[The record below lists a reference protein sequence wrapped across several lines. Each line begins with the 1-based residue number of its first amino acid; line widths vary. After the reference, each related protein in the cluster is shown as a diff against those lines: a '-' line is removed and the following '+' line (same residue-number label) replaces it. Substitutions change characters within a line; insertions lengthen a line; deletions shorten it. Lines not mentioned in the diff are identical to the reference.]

1 MKKNIKPGIILPQD
15 TFFYTISL
23 ESGQGLT
30 REMLELHYPV
40 PKGRKVYMGN
50 HVEYKGFKN
59 ALISVEAKLSDGSE
73 NMLYLH
79 VGLTELDIACTCG
92 MPGEKLCFHAF
103 MCLHNLAW
111 FRRLELEDYY
121 WPGLTDDDKIKDKF
135 LTTEVTKNWIKVKPK
150 EKYGNIFKSSIG
162 FAEREKFSLI
172 TPAKT
177 LASTV
182 GGQGAIAYCM
192 AYNLGEHHVHLPILM
207 ACLGVTSKQGND
219 IVSFKQFNH
228 QKKLIPNVSYTA
240 NQQMLNEIS
249 LQQHDIAKRQY
260 GMAGEEKKQ
269 EAQNLKQEMLTLW
282 EQAIPILLNERYNYS
297 YYTYW
302 LRYLRTKPR
311 KSDMRDCKYSLD
323 RPVLSFQLKMYQD
336 YFALEAIMT
345 VNGSTLHFKNKP
357 PLFVFDKTTGL
368 IYLMSSVQD
377 DDVLRWMLS
386 HNNRLTI
393 LKQHFKEF
401 QNSFLGELSSYYSVN
416 FIDPQSKKIVP
427 YDFKAVLDH
436 LS

>member
-23 ESGQGLT
+23 ESRQGLT

-73 NMLYLH
+73 NILYLH

-92 MPGEKLCFHAF
+92 MPGEKLCFHGF
-103 MCLHNLAW
+103 MTLHNLAW

-121 WPGLTDDDKIKDKF
+121 WPGIVDDDKIKDKF
-135 LTTEVTKNWIKVKPK
+135 LTTEVTKNWIKINPK
-150 EKYGNIFKSSIG
+150 EKYGNIFKSNIG
-162 FAEREKFSLI
+162 FAERERFSL
-172 TPAKT
+172 TAPTKT
-177 LASTV
+177 LAFPT
-182 GGQGAIAYCM
+182 GGQEAIAYCM

-240 NQQMLNEIS
+240 NQQMLNAIS

-269 EAQNLKQEMLTLW
+269 ESQSLKQEMLTLW
-282 EQAIPILLNERYNYS
+282 EQAIPLLLNERYNYS

-302 LRYLRTKPR
+302 LRYLRSKPR
-311 KSDMRDCKYSLD
+311 KSDMRDCKYSLEI
-323 RPVLSFQLKMYQD
+323 PVLNFQLKMYQD
-336 YFALEAIMT
+336 HFALEAIVT
-345 VNGSTLHFKNKP
+345 VNGNPLQFKNKP
-357 PLFVFDKTTGL
+357 PLFVFDKATDL
-368 IYLMSSVQD
+368 IYLMASVQD
-377 DDVLRWMLS
+377 DDLLRWMLL

-393 LKQHFKEF
+393 LKQHFREF
-401 QNSFLGELSSYYSVN
+401 QDTFLAELSTFYPVH
-416 FIDPQSKKIVP
+416 FINPNSKKTVP
-427 YDFKAVLDH
+427 YDFKLTLNH